1 MSAAAPA
8 AETVHG
14 TPPDIVIDVHGLTK
28 SFAGRIV
35 VRDLSMQVKRGTIF
49 GFLGPNGSGKTT
61 TIRML
66 CGLLT
71 PDAGRGSCLGFDLR
85 TETSRIKLGHC
96 VTKGSRGIRIWARRA
111 PSRKRTQEW
120 RNAGWDPDE
129 LPRATCKLVSVFA
142 QDQVA
147 PLPPPAKPV
156 PLTVPIAEITGDSHE
171 HLFARIIRLA
181 DELGYTVCVCDTGP
195 ADGTCNRK
203 IRRVEIAERLSANG
217 RLAAAIHEL
226 AHALVGADEEAPKLT
241 YAQEELVVESIAW
254 SCC

>member
-1 MSAAAPA
+1 MRASIEQMRTSDGWQAHLKARRRFPTYRWRNVLLILSQHPTA
-8 AETVHG
+8 TRV
-14 TPPDIVIDVHGLTK
+14 
-28 SFAGRIV
+28 AGFRAW
-35 VRDLSMQVKRGTIF
+35 L
-49 GFLGPNGSGKTT
+49 
-61 TIRML
+61 
-66 CGLLT
+66 
-71 PDAGRGSCLGFDLR
+71 
-85 TETSRIKLGHC
+85 ELGHC

-156 PLTVPIAEITGDSHE
+156 PLTVPIAEITGDSRK